1 MAHAMTPHD
10 ALHALSD
17 LPHYEERLEAR
28 TGGLTCMLWGLAVAG
43 IFMTYTAATDLIEQA
58 EMYWAFSLLW
68 VPWVVAGS
76 ALSGMLWRSNAITL
90 RKPTEARAGYVISV
104 VTTLAFIGFAAA
116 LFLALDVLAGLEWTI
131 HSFMTVAS
139 GLMALFLAT
148 WQRRAWGPGARNLAV
163 AGALMV
169 LAGAAI
175 GLSGVGDTGAGLLA
189 ASAAGAAWFGAGI
202 VTYRMG

>member
-1 MAHAMTPHD
+1 MSPHD
-10 ALHALSD
+10 ALLALND

-43 IFMTYTAATDLIEQA
+43 IFMTYTAAADLIEQA
-58 EMYWAFSLLW
+58 EASWAFSLLW
-68 VPWVVAGS
+68 MPWVIAGS

-90 RKPTEARAGYVISV
+90 RKPDEARQGYMISV

-116 LFLALDVLAGLEWTI
+116 LFVGLNVLAGLEWTV

-139 GLMALFLAT
+139 GLMALLLAT
-148 WQRRAWGPGARNLAV
+148 WQRRAWGPGARNV
-163 AGALMV
+163 AIAGLVMV
-169 LAGAAI
+169 LAGIAL

-189 ASAAGAAWFGAGI
+189 SAATGLAWFGAGLA
-202 VTYRMG
+202 TYRMG